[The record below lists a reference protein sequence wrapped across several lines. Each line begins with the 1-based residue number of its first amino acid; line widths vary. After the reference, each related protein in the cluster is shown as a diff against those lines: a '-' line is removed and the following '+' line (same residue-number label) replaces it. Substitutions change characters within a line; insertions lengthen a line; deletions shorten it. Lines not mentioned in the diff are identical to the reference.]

1 MLAPNRRAD
10 LFCFLWFS
18 SFCGLYIPLRFQVR
32 GFPLSSLCAGR
43 VPATAEEE
51 HELEKKKNMDEDDP
65 GMMLIEEQARRRAE
79 RHELEEQARR
89 RREAHLSWPRSLTWE
104 RRREHNIMP
113 GLEEHIV
120 PAFAGQRDISRA
132 RLRHQQASLLEHRHR
147 LLSIDEH
154 VQDMRRMRDRS
165 RRFPPP
171 RGGDRQ
177 SRLETFRA
185 LVQQAAAE
193 NADGPRER
201 ALRALADA
209 ASAIGPNSTEVPSA
223 SHSASP
229 SRSYCP
235 ARY

>member
-1 MLAPNRRAD
+1 
-10 LFCFLWFS
+10 
-18 SFCGLYIPLRFQVR
+18 
-32 GFPLSSLCAGR
+32 
-43 VPATAEEE
+43 
-51 HELEKKKNMDEDDP
+51 MDEDDSP

-185 LVQQAAAE
+185 LVQQATAE

-223 SHSASP
+223 SHSASH

>member
-1 MLAPNRRAD
+1 MD
-10 LFCFLWFS
+10 
-18 SFCGLYIPLRFQVR
+18 
-32 GFPLSSLCAGR
+32 
-43 VPATAEEE
+43 EEE
-51 HELEKKKNMDEDDP
+51 SP
-65 GMMLIEEQARRRAE
+65 GLMLLEEQARRRAE

-89 RREAHLSWPRSLTWE
+89 RREHHLSWPRSLTLE

-113 GLEEHIV
+113 SLEEHSV
-120 PAFAGQRDISRA
+120 PAFAVQRDISRA

-154 VQDMRRMRDRS
+154 VQDIRRMRDRS

-177 SRLETFRA
+177 SRLEIFRA

-209 ASAIGPNSTEVPSA
+209 ASAIGPNSTEARTAAASILPATNPLATRLPGAARRCPSNPT
-223 SHSASP
+223 S
-229 SRSYCP
+229 
-235 ARY
+235 

>member
-1 MLAPNRRAD
+1 MDSAPKVESQRDARCCSA
-10 LFCFLWFS
+10 
-18 SFCGLYIPLRFQVR
+18 GL
-32 GFPLSSLCAGR
+32 
-43 VPATAEEE
+43 
-51 HELEKKKNMDEDDP
+51 MDEEDSP
-65 GMMLIEEQARRRAE
+65 GLLLLEEQARRRAE

-89 RREAHLSWPRSLTWE
+89 RREHHLSWPRSLTLE

-113 GLEEHIV
+113 GLEEHSV
-120 PAFAGQRDISRA
+120 PAFAVQRDISRA

-154 VQDMRRMRDRS
+154 VQDIRRMRDRS

-177 SRLETFRA
+177 SRLEIFRA

-209 ASAIGPNSTEVPSA
+209 ASAIGPNSTE
-223 SHSASP
+223 
-229 SRSYCP
+229 
-235 ARY
+235 ARTARRL

>member
-1 MLAPNRRAD
+1 MARARRHDEDELSFESVQRRAQVIRE
-10 LFCFLWFS
+10 LQVTGPS
-18 SFCGLYIPLRFQVR
+18 S
-32 GFPLSSLCAGR
+32 
-43 VPATAEEE
+43 TA
-51 HELEKKKNMDEDDP
+51 NTD
-65 GMMLIEEQARRRAE
+65 AA
-79 RHELEEQARR
+79 
-89 RREAHLSWPRSLTWE
+89 
-104 RRREHNIMP
+104 N
-113 GLEEHIV
+113 
-120 PAFAGQRDISRA
+120 
-132 RLRHQQASLLEHRHR
+132 
-147 LLSIDEH
+147 
-154 VQDMRRMRDRS
+154 RS

>member
-1 MLAPNRRAD
+1 
-10 LFCFLWFS
+10 
-18 SFCGLYIPLRFQVR
+18 
-32 GFPLSSLCAGR
+32 
-43 VPATAEEE
+43 
-51 HELEKKKNMDEDDP
+51 MDEDDSP

-113 GLEEHIV
+113 GLEEHVV

-165 RRFPPP
+165 RM
-171 RGGDRQ
+171 
-177 SRLETFRA
+177 RLMSWTCSSIESKRC
-185 LVQQAAAE
+185 
-193 NADGPRER
+193 RC
-201 ALRALADA
+201 
-209 ASAIGPNSTEVPSA
+209 
-223 SHSASP
+223 
-229 SRSYCP
+229 SRSEACWWRRRARLISRCP
-235 ARY
+235 ANAGTTCSSRPGMMLCSRRRSQVNDRGQERWASRRRLACSSSSWRSARRRACSSMSIIPGESSSSMCSLCWGTLPAQGAEGKTADLKPSYG

>member
-1 MLAPNRRAD
+1 MSFLILPAVREASLLLA
-10 LFCFLWFS
+10 
-18 SFCGLYIPLRFQVR
+18 
-32 GFPLSSLCAGR
+32 
-43 VPATAEEE
+43 
-51 HELEKKKNMDEDDP
+51 MDEEDSP
-65 GMMLIEEQARRRAE
+65 GLMLLEEQARRRAE
-79 RHELEEQARR
+79 RHELEEHRR
-89 RREAHLSWPRSLTWE
+89 RREHHLSWPRSLTLE

-113 GLEEHIV
+113 GLEEHSV
-120 PAFAGQRDISRA
+120 PAFAVRDISRA

-154 VQDMRRMRDRS
+154 VQDIRRMRDRS

-209 ASAIGPNSTEVPSA
+209 ASAIGPNSTEAPPAA
-223 SHSASP
+223 ST
-229 SRSYCP
+229 YKLLTC
-235 ARY
+235 